1 MLLLDP
7 SLCSKHNA
15 SKIHL
20 LEVGWCMQRD
30 VMVIWKQL
38 NTEQR
43 LFLPSSSPHWF
54 VGLTTCQNFWLMCSL
69 QSRVILTHILSSCCF
84 HSIIVLRMGQ
94 IRVRFLSALGWPRAI
109 VCFCLDL
116 SRRQANISKLAN
128 FYNLCFS

>member
-54 VGLTTCQNFWLMCSL
+54 VGLTICQNFWLMCSL

-84 HSIIVLRMGQ
+84 HSIIDLRMGQ

-109 VCFCLDL
+109 VCFCLEL

>member
-1 MLLLDP
+1 MLLVDP

-30 VMVIWKQL
+30 VMVIWKLL

-43 LFLPSSSPHWF
+43 LFLPSGSPHWF
-54 VGLTTCQNFWLMCSL
+54 VWLTTCQNFWLMCSL
-69 QSRVILTHILSSCCF
+69 QSRAILTHILSSCCF
-84 HSIIVLRMGQ
+84 HSIIVPCMGQ
-94 IRVRFLSALGWPRAI
+94 IRVQVLSVLGWPRAI